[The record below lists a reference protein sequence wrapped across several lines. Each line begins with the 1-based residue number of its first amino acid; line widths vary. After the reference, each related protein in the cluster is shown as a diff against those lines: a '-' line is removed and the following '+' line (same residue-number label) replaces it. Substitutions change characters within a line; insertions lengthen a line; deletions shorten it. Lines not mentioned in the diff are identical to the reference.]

1 MNDLDQQY
9 QNKTLPEGMYY
20 IEYSPIMHEGVQQ
33 TNSGIVEKY
42 LCRENWH
49 PLYEEEH
56 ILSKVPSY
64 GEYDN
69 IIKCYEYAHKQ
80 NEILRELLK
89 SARVYVEIDTQDYD
103 DRTPSKN
110 DKEVAKNLL
119 AKIDEVLK

>member
-9 QNKTLPEGMYY
+9 QNKTLPEDMYY

-33 TNSGIVEKY
+33 TNGGIVEKY

-49 PLYEEEH
+49 PLYDGEH
-56 ILSKVPSY
+56 ILAKVPSY

-69 IIKCYEYAHKQ
+69 IIKCYEHAHKQ

-89 SARVYVEIDTQDYD
+89 SARVYVETDTQDYE
-103 DRTPSKN
+103 DRTPTKG
-110 DKEVAKNLL
+110 DIEAAKKLL
-119 AKIDEVLK
+119 AKINEALK

>member
-33 TNSGIVEKY
+33 TNGGIVEKY

-49 PLYEEEH
+49 PLYDGEH
-56 ILSKVPSY
+56 ILAKVPSY

-69 IIKCYEYAHKQ
+69 IIKCYEHAHKQ
-80 NEILRELLK
+80 NKELKELLK
-89 SARVYVEIDTQDYD
+89 AANKFLKDYGFSFD
-103 DRTPSKN
+103 GKDCAEAFK
-110 DKEVAKNLL
+110 LHG
-119 AKIDEVLK
+119 KINEVLK